1 MGSDG
6 INFLIGVKQTCTIY
20 GDESG
25 VVSEMYIT
33 DISYSGNNCT
43 EMSFFVTN
51 K

>member
-1 MGSDG
+1 MGSTGPHFPIG
-6 INFLIGVKQTCTIY
+6 IKQMCTIY

-33 DISYSGNNCT
+33 DISYNGNNCT
-43 EMSFFVTN
+43 EMSFYVTN